1 MIVRMIPFDDDTQVI
16 AGEGGSVSGVRFV
29 RVEGEDA
36 KGAAVLGTAERGG
49 FGFAEGAQF
58 AGAAFDGLMG
68 HLIGK
73 RGGAGAGALRI
84 GKDMKVSEREALDE
98 RQRGGVIFFPFARK
112 TGDDVGA
119 DGGVRKKRVDE
130 LDAAGIV
137 FDAIPAVH
145 SREDA
150 IGAGLQ
156 RHVKVLG
163 KAIIC
168 GKKLDEILSDVERLD
183 GADAEALDGRFVE
196 DAAEQFDKLEARREF
211 AAPGAEIDA
220 AQNDFAEAG
229 AAEAAEFVEDAL
241 RWKAAGFA
249 ADERDDTEGAAGIAS
264 VLNFEGWASVIAFP
278 AEDGSD
284 EDFGLG
290 EDVAD

>member
-1 MIVRMIPFDDDTQVI
+1 M
-16 AGEGGSVSGVRFV
+16 
-29 RVEGEDA
+29 EGEDA
-36 KGAAVLGTAERGG
+36 KGTTVLGTAERGG

-58 AGAAFDGLMG
+58 AGTAFDGLRR

-98 RQRGGVIFFPFARK
+98 RQRGGVIVFRFARE

-130 LDAAGIV
+130 FDATGVV
-137 FDAIPAVH
+137 FDAVPAVH
-145 SREDA
+145 SPEDA
-150 IGAGLQ
+150 VGAGLKG
-156 RHVKVLG
+156 HVKVLG

-168 GKKLDEILSDVERLD
+168 SKEFDEVLSDVQRLD
-183 GADAEALDGRFVE
+183 GADAEALDRRFVE
-196 DAAEQFDKLEARREF
+196 DAAEKVYEF
-211 AAPGAEIDA
+211 HAWQKIAAPGAEIDA
-220 AQNDFAEAG
+220 AENDFAEAG
-229 AAEAAEFVEDAL
+229 GAEAAEFVEDAV

-249 ADERDDTEGAAGIAS
+249 ADERDDTKRAAGIAS
-264 VLNFEGWASVIAFP
+264 VLNFEGWASVIGFA
-278 AEDGSD
+278 AEDRSD